1 MPGLP
6 QKNAELSEDCSLQYS
21 SSCSSG
27 HVSEYGIWSKHRN
40 EITFDQLQKF
50 WNELPSRARKELL
63 RIDKQTLFEQAR
75 KNLYCSRCNGLL
87 LEGFSHIV
95 MYGKSL
101 QQENGAGMHI
111 HTGRPGTL
119 RNGCSMN
126 TTELSC
132 QDDIEDPIIHP
143 WGGLAATRDGILTLL
158 DCFLDAKSLKALQNV
173 FDGARK
179 RESQRKLRYP
189 DACGGDGRGWISQG
203 GMTSYGRGH
212 GTREACALHTARL
225 SCDTLLGFWSAL
237 GDETQLSLLR
247 MKEEDFIERL
257 MYRFE
262 SKRFC
267 RDCRRNVIREFKEL
281 KELKR
286 IRRETRCTIWFC
298 AADISFDYEVSDTA
312 IQADWRHSFTD
323 SVGTYKYFEWAVG
336 TGEGKSDI
344 LDFEDVGM
352 NRSVQVTGLDLGGL
366 SACFITLRA
375 WKRDGR
381 CTELSVKAHA
391 LKGQPCVHRR
401 LLVGDGFVTITEGEC
416 MGRFFEQAEEAEE
429 EEDDDSM
436 DKDGNELDGE
446 GSRLQKHAKSP
457 ELAREFLLDAAIVI
471 FKEQVEKA
479 FREGTARQNA
489 HSIFVCLALKL
500 LEERIHVACK
510 EIITLEK
517 QIQLLEEEE
526 KEKREEEERKE
537 RRKTKDREKK
547 LRRKERLKGKD
558 KEIERKGV
566 EVGQTSTVTEI
577 SLERS
582 SPDSKE
588 ELSNN
593 INSEDSLSELGDIML
608 DRPLS
613 PDNQEEQYSNLSIT
627 SELQNDE
634 VDTEHLSAY
643 VADTKHHAREDN
655 GLFVTEQ
662 SKSAPCKL
670 RYRKDH
676 QFESANKWYNRS
688 RSVVDDE
695 SGDFVDDFEP
705 KTSRCN
711 NGVNKQS
718 RSNLKSDGRN
728 FGRKYGEKFHCSNYR
743 VRDRYDFKACGCN
756 LQNDYRTKDAHN
768 SSLALSERETK
779 AKTESSSDIS
789 VPSYR
794 KSKYTNG
801 VYLPD
806 SCRTPKNKIVTGKFR
821 SNREFVHTKKVWYPR
836 SSSDSDITLRSST
849 SKVIGCEEARND
861 GIAGEHSDNILNSPG
876 DQSSDKVSIT
886 SNDIC
891 DTSDHHQNQ
900 EEIHENMERVS
911 INISSVV
918 DDNGCHTGSVS
929 GAESPN
935 NSLRGTSGSP
945 TSSNSNS
952 DSCSSCLTEGDD
964 SAIYSLTQ
972 NTESVVSDSEN
983 GPQHSEGRDTPTTH
997 YREAPK
1003 CSSGGEWRFVASN
1016 IASGIQDVSCI
1027 TLGNF
1032 QGDVLQ
1038 RNVPTCDNDR
1048 ILDNASSQVPHC
1060 LLPAMHSQGISFPVF
1075 PAPSTMAYYHQR
1087 PTSWSGASPNGLMSF
1102 PQPSCFILPSP
1113 LGYGLTENRP
1123 SHFCMQ
1129 YSAMQPIINVLDL
1142 GQLPAYQVV
1151 NKANGVNLLDQT
1163 KNVHLGESRES
1174 VSVHGP
1180 VPNCQGPLLGQNANS
1195 AASNK
1200 DGNDFSLFH
1209 FGGPISVTTGDDLNS
1224 GNLKEGF
1231 VGDTFSN
1238 SSVIPSRVEFEC
1250 SGKEVTTGD
1259 EYSLFGASNRTRFSF
1274 F

>member
-1 MPGLP
+1 MVF
-6 QKNAELSEDCSLQYS
+6 SL
-21 SSCSSG
+21 
-27 HVSEYGIWSKHRN
+27 
-40 EITFDQLQKF
+40 
-50 WNELPSRARKELL
+50 
-63 RIDKQTLFEQAR
+63 
-75 KNLYCSRCNGLL
+75 
-87 LEGFSHIV
+87 
-95 MYGKSL
+95 
-101 QQENGAGMHI
+101 
-111 HTGRPGTL
+111 
-119 RNGCSMN
+119 
-126 TTELSC
+126 
-132 QDDIEDPIIHP
+132 
-143 WGGLAATRDGILTLL
+143 
-158 DCFLDAKSLKALQNV
+158 
-173 FDGARK
+173 
-179 RESQRKLRYP
+179 
-189 DACGGDGRGWISQG
+189 
-203 GMTSYGRGH
+203 
-212 GTREACALHTARL
+212 
-225 SCDTLLGFWSAL
+225 
-237 GDETQLSLLR
+237 
-247 MKEEDFIERL
+247 
-257 MYRFE
+257 
-262 SKRFC
+262 
-267 RDCRRNVIREFKEL
+267 
-281 KELKR
+281 
-286 IRRETRCTIWFC
+286 
-298 AADISFDYEVSDTA
+298 
-312 IQADWRHSFTD
+312 
-323 SVGTYKYFEWAVG
+323 
-336 TGEGKSDI
+336 
-344 LDFEDVGM
+344 
-352 NRSVQVTGLDLGGL
+352 
-366 SACFITLRA
+366 
-375 WKRDGR
+375 
-381 CTELSVKAHA
+381 
-391 LKGQPCVHRR
+391 
-401 LLVGDGFVTITEGEC
+401 
-416 MGRFFEQAEEAEE
+416 
-429 EEDDDSM
+429 
-436 DKDGNELDGE
+436 
-446 GSRLQKHAKSP
+446 
-457 ELAREFLLDAAIVI
+457 
-471 FKEQVEKA
+471 
-479 FREGTARQNA
+479 
-489 HSIFVCLALKL
+489 
-500 LEERIHVACK
+500 
-510 EIITLEK
+510 

-688 RSVVDDE
+688 RSMVDDE

-861 GIAGEHSDNILNSPG
+861 GIAGEHSDNILKSPG

-891 DTSDHHQNQ
+891 DKSDHHQNQ

-911 INISSVV
+911 TNISSVV
-918 DDNGCHTGSVS
+918 DNNGCHTGSAS

-1003 CSSGGEWRFVASN
+1003 CSSGGEWRSVASN

-1087 PTSWSGASPNGLMSF
+1087 PTSWSGASPNGLVSF

-1129 YSAMQPIINVLDL
+1129 YSAMQPVINVLDL

-1209 FGGPISVTTGDDLNS
+1209 FGGPISVTIGDDLNS